1 MAEYEDATAANVL
14 EVVREEV
21 RQNSDNVRE
30 EMRRHSDGVRD
41 VVRDV
46 VRDEV
51 KQHSNS
57 VRDIVRSEVR
67 HHTNNIRDVV
77 REEVRHYQRRSS
89 LILIVLVVSL
99 AVGVYISYSV
109 HRLTSELVVNTEL
122 CEQQLNMMEK
132 VHKNELREMLKKY
145 GQPQEQFNDEK
156 RQCSSLEEEILEL
169 KQDKGSLQSELQHL
183 IEFLEFL
190 EETFRKKTED
200 FVPRSSSTG
209 LGSPS
214 EGGRE
219 EKTVWEK
226 ISKDFQRIKM
236 PSTVSYIYNSMFGS
250 PEDEE
255 HKKEKRSA
263 KVHRAVANCTGYHA
277 CNYCTVY
284 GPGLTSATVHHE
296 TYVIIELR
304 DANGQPCSSIE
315 NVRPQLEFNHY
326 QPNFL
331 QEIPPRNKSNLI
343 IPVTTVV
350 LSPSEFNV
358 SFNASTRGLYSLRVI
373 SNSGHINGSSF
384 NITVYPDPTQLRF
397 PLWNVT
403 GLNNPKGIAI
413 DRHGDMIVS
422 EWELDQVSLL
432 DRFGER
438 LRSYGIN
445 CTQLHHDDLMKRIFC
460 YFDDNPK
467 ERLSNPVG
475 LTVDD
480 DDNVYVVTSDKIL
493 KFNGNGTINDV
504 FGTSRV
510 FSEQP
515 DFVRF
520 FHSPK
525 GIALYND
532 LVYVCDTYEH
542 RIQVLNANFTLN
554 DTIGFFGH
562 EPEQFFTPF
571 DLDFDDQGNLYVAD
585 SGNHRIQVLG
595 TNNQLLYQFNHSWVE
610 RGNDKRKEIMF
621 TPTAILVVGPYMY
634 VSDREHN
641 HIGVFSTA
649 KGAFVTSFGST
660 SYWSTSFGSHGKD
673 EFCGPYGMTFDQ
685 HGYLYITESCNN
697 RIQIF

>member
-1 MAEYEDATAANVL
+1 
-14 EVVREEV
+14 
-21 RQNSDNVRE
+21 
-30 EMRRHSDGVRD
+30 
-41 VVRDV
+41 
-46 VRDEV
+46 
-51 KQHSNS
+51 
-57 VRDIVRSEVR
+57 
-67 HHTNNIRDVV
+67 
-77 REEVRHYQRRSS
+77 
-89 LILIVLVVSL
+89 
-99 AVGVYISYSV
+99 
-109 HRLTSELVVNTEL
+109 
-122 CEQQLNMMEK
+122 
-132 VHKNELREMLKKY
+132 
-145 GQPQEQFNDEK
+145 
-156 RQCSSLEEEILEL
+156 
-169 KQDKGSLQSELQHL
+169 
-183 IEFLEFL
+183 
-190 EETFRKKTED
+190 
-200 FVPRSSSTG
+200 
-209 LGSPS
+209 
-214 EGGRE
+214 
-219 EKTVWEK
+219 
-226 ISKDFQRIKM
+226 
-236 PSTVSYIYNSMFGS
+236 MFGS

-263 KVHRAVANCTGYHA
+263 KVHRVVADCTGYHA
-277 CNYCTVY
+277 CKCTIY

-304 DANGQPCSSIE
+304 DANDQPCSSIE
-315 NVRPQLEFNHY
+315 DIRPQLEFNHY

-331 QEIPPRNKSNLI
+331 VQETAQRNKSNLI

-350 LSPSEFNV
+350 LSPSELNA
-358 SFNASTRGLYSLRVI
+358 SFNASTRGLYSLRVV
-373 SNSGHINGSSF
+373 SSTRHINGSSF
-384 NITVYPDPTQLRF
+384 NITVHPDPTQLHF

-432 DRFGER
+432 DRFGKR
-438 LRSYGIN
+438 LLSYGVN
-445 CTQLHHDDLMKRIFC
+445 CAQLHRDDLAKRIFC
-460 YFDDNPK
+460 YFDDDPK

-480 DDNVYVVTSDKIL
+480 EDNVYVVTSDKIL
-493 KFNGNGTINDV
+493 KFNGNGTINNT

-510 FSEQP
+510 FSKQP

-520 FHSPK
+520 FRSPK

-532 LVYVCDTYEH
+532 LVYVCDTYDH

-554 DTIGFFGH
+554 DTIGFFGD

-571 DLDFDDQGNLYVAD
+571 DLDFDDQGNLYIAD

-610 RGNDKRKEIMF
+610 RGNDRSKGIMF

-641 HIGVFSTA
+641 YIGVFSTTN
-649 KGAFVTSFGST
+649 GEFVTSFGSR
-660 SYWSTSFGSHGKD
+660 SHSKHD
-673 EFCGPYGMTFDQ
+673 FCGPYGITFDP